1 MSFKPTK
8 KEVVDAITTYSPE
21 RLQYL
26 IDNGYDLNLPLL
38 GENEIDFYDI
48 TDKKNEPGS
57 EQLVALADGDQF
69 MQLAFPLHIAIVCLY
84 HSAIKYP
91 SPSREEHEA
100 IRIIEILLKNGARWD
115 NGCGDI
121 VTLNAEGFDWVQFR
135 AAYPNNLAL
144 HLAMDLK
151 KYLGRNGSHKLM
163 DKGIKLLQDASIKDK
178 KAKETTK
185 PKITSVLEGVVTS
198 YKSMLFSDDFSDITF
213 QCSDGVSIPA
223 HKCILAASSSYFQT
237 AFRGD
242 WAENNEEGVWKT
254 AHCSNLMKS
263 ILTLIYTGS
272 VKECEKLMDEKG
284 TTDPLNLLDVACEYD
299 IKHLIEISVD
309 NCVRKL
315 RLDNVQKMLQYAHV
329 HSPRL
334 KTACF
339 EFIKKNTA
347 KALMDPGM
355 MGLAADDPA
364 LWGELGVF
372 LNAKPEKPSKRARD
386 S

>member
-1 MSFKPTK
+1 MEGDIDLYDT
-8 KEVVDAITTYSPE
+8 VD
-21 RLQYL
+21 
-26 IDNGYDLNLPLL
+26 
-38 GENEIDFYDI
+38 EN
-48 TDKKNEPGS
+48 NEPGS
-57 EQLVALADGDQF
+57 EQLVALADGDRF
-69 MQLAFPLHIAIVCLY
+69 IKLAFPLHIAIVCLY

-91 SPSREEHEA
+91 YPSTEKA
-100 IRIIEILLKNGARWD
+100 LRIIEILLKNGARWD
-115 NGCGDI
+115 NGCGDV
-121 VTLNAEGFDWVQFR
+121 VTLNAEGYKWVLFR
-135 AAYPNNLAL
+135 ANYPNNLAL
-144 HLAMDLK
+144 HLAMYLK
-151 KYLGRNGSHKLM
+151 KHLGSNGSHKLM

-178 KAKETTK
+178 KTKENTK
-185 PKITSVLEGVVTS
+185 PKTTPVLEGVVTS

-213 QCSDGVSIPA
+213 LCSDGVSIPA
-223 HKCILAASSSYFQT
+223 HKCILAASSAYFKT

-284 TTDPLNLLDVACEYD
+284 TTDPLNVLDVACEYD
-299 IKHLIEISVD
+299 IKHLIEIPVD
-309 NCVRKL
+309 NCARKL

-355 MGLAADDPA
+355 MGRLAVEDPD

-372 LNAKPEKPSKRARD
+372 LNAKLEKKPSKRARN